1 MLQITFSYKEE
12 KIMTLGTLTILA
24 VTGSL
29 VVLKLGVM
37 ALVVILW
44 ARAVSSDRQLFQQRS
59 AISLPV
65 KSGK

>member
-1 MLQITFSYKEE
+1 MQSITFSDNEE
-12 KIMTLGTLTILA
+12 KVMTIGVLTILA

-37 ALVVILW
+37 ALVVVLW
-44 ARAVSSDRQLFQQRS
+44 ARAVSSERQLFQQRS